1 MPYAR
6 VATESNEWIVREQ
19 PETGRLVIRPF
30 DHECDSMALVTK
42 LLRRAAASHETQR
55 ECAEDRAGNAY
66 ARHHYAVEETC
77 FVAVCGGRLA
87 GTIALQGPDPASA
100 CPHFRRPDVATLCRY
115 GVEPSLQRRGIG
127 RALLSFG
134 NRWAAA
140 HGYLQLALATP
151 VTERSLFD
159 FYHAQGFS
167 LIDTVRCAG
176 CDCDSAV
183 FSRPTLAGWPCFATS
198 RATHRVR
205 GRR

>member
-6 VATESNEWIVREQ
+6 VSTASAEWIVRDQ
-19 PETGRLVIRPF
+19 PEIGRLVIRPF

-42 LLRRAAASHETQR
+42 LLRRAAASHEAQP
-55 ECAEDRAGNAY
+55 ELPGDRAGNAY
-66 ARHHYAVEETC
+66 ARHRYVAEETC

-100 CPHFRRPDVATLCRY
+100 CPHFRRPDVATLHRY

-151 VTERSLFD
+151 VTERPLFD
-159 FYHAQGFS
+159 FYHALGFS
-167 LIDTVRCAG
+167 LIDTVRFAG
-176 CDCDSAV
+176 CDCESAV

-198 RATHRVR
+198 RASHRSR
-205 GRR
+205 GGR